1 MVESREQIL
10 EIIYKSLDEINDLPH
25 AKLSIKK
32 DPATILFGQGSQLD
46 SFALVNLIIDIE
58 SKIDEAFDKAVTLAD
73 EKAMSQM
80 NSPFRTINSLADYI
94 IKLCED

>member
-10 EIIYKSLDEINDLPH
+10 EIIYKSLDEINDMSQ
-25 AKLSIKK
+25 AKNSIKNNP
-32 DPATILFGQGSQLD
+32 DTILFGKGSQLD
-46 SFALVNLIIDIE
+46 SFGLVNLIIEIE

-80 NSPFRTINSLADYI
+80 NSPFRTINSLTDYI
-94 IKLCED
+94 IKLCEE